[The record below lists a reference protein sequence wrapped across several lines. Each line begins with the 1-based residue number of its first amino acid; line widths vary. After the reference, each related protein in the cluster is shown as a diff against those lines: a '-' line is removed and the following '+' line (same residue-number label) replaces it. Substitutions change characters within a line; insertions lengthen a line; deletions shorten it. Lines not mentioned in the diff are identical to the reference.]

1 MGSFGGSRRTIRI
14 PSCISVDGP
23 SNHGNQL
30 SIYLW
35 GTASSGEGRWSQV
48 ALLNPLTEYQRQ
60 LPMLRSEF
68 GNGIDLRDA
77 HIDAVVLNAYAGPGA
92 MKIQI
97 DDLSLENMVDLPQ
110 SSSPPSDLS
119 LMPGAPETGQSVQV
133 ELSQRMHDL
142 RRDVPKWL
150 QYQGESLSW
159 LKTIGINGLVLDA
172 PKDASW
178 LAEART
184 LGFQILSPPPA
195 ATPPVE
201 EWPAFDAVHGWLL
214 GSALDSS
221 HVDASRNLSHRLTQ
235 FPTRLLRPT
244 IAEAMEDH
252 WGYSRIADIL
262 AVPAPLSTTVKSGK
276 ELTELLRDSYEISRG
291 RTLPITSIALQ
302 PSREWV
308 DQQTGLINV
317 LGTPQSS
324 MPEFDL
330 LQARLRIYQSIAAG
344 ARGWYFRSATP
355 LDSGEEA
362 DVLRAN
368 ALRTISAEI
377 QWLSPW
383 LQASANPTPLPW
395 SNSSYQASV
404 LSTPNADLILL
415 IASGTNDTQ
424 CAVPPNGQPIEIPLS
439 SYPAGSQAYR
449 ISQGRLEPVQSQ
461 QGPNQ
466 AAARIDR
473 PGFLEMIVITQDPRV
488 TSFLQQR
495 SRQSAQAIWDIQ
507 NDIANQRLKLVQLSA
522 VAEQLSP
529 NNAETWGRIRDAETL
544 SRRSVYLIQRNQVA
558 EAIEAAEQSTIL
570 CQRLIRASW
579 ERALQQLGSPQSSP
593 WVESEL
599 GLPMHWQLS
608 QFVGDRPW
616 QPLPIPGQQALQWEE
631 QMSMG
636 WSVDRRLETM
646 VDSQVRV
653 LPNSGADG
661 GTALHL
667 SAQSIQGEPIAGGF
681 AGSSMRV
688 TSATIQAPARSLVRI
703 EGLVRRIHSGPGKQV
718 GLLVYDDVVGPG
730 SGQLFDS
737 TAPSTDLWQRI
748 SLYRLVTGNEGLRIM
763 MEVRGE
769 GEYLVDDLRV
779 SMILPGPAP
788 QFPVSPYDEASS
800 SFVLEVVAL

>member
-14 PSCISVDGP
+14 PSCISLDGS
-23 SNHGNQL
+23 SNHWKSTEHL
-30 SIYLW
+30 SLGYGKL
-35 GTASSGEGRWSQV
+35 GRGRWSQV

-119 LMPGAPETGQSVQV
+119 LMPGEPETGQSVQV

-178 LAEART
+178 LAEARS

-262 AVPAPLSTTVKSGK
+262 AVPAPLSTTVRSGK

-308 DQQTGLINV
+308 DQQSGLINV

-344 ARGWYFRSATP
+344 RAVGTFVRQHRSIRARRQMFFGQTPCERSVQKSNGCHLGCKP
-355 LDSGEEA
+355 
-362 DVLRAN
+362 R
-368 ALRTISAEI
+368 R
-377 QWLSPW
+377 
-383 LQASANPTPLPW
+383 TPLPCPGAIRRIR
-395 SNSSYQASV
+395 QRA
-404 LSTPNADLILL
+404 I
-415 IASGTNDTQ
+415 DTQ
-424 CAVPPNGQPIEIPLS
+424 C
-439 SYPAGSQAYR
+439 
-449 ISQGRLEPVQSQ
+449 
-461 QGPNQ
+461 
-466 AAARIDR
+466 
-473 PGFLEMIVITQDPRV
+473 
-488 TSFLQQR
+488 R
-495 SRQSAQAIWDIQ
+495 SHSADCIWYQ
-507 NDIANQRLKLVQLSA
+507 
-522 VAEQLSP
+522 
-529 NNAETWGRIRDAETL
+529 
-544 SRRSVYLIQRNQVA
+544 
-558 EAIEAAEQSTIL
+558 
-570 CQRLIRASW
+570 
-579 ERALQQLGSPQSSP
+579 
-593 WVESEL
+593 
-599 GLPMHWQLS
+599 
-608 QFVGDRPW
+608 
-616 QPLPIPGQQALQWEE
+616 
-631 QMSMG
+631 
-636 WSVDRRLETM
+636 
-646 VDSQVRV
+646 
-653 LPNSGADG
+653 
-661 GTALHL
+661 
-667 SAQSIQGEPIAGGF
+667 
-681 AGSSMRV
+681 
-688 TSATIQAPARSLVRI
+688 
-703 EGLVRRIHSGPGKQV
+703 
-718 GLLVYDDVVGPG
+718 
-730 SGQLFDS
+730 
-737 TAPSTDLWQRI
+737 
-748 SLYRLVTGNEGLRIM
+748 
-763 MEVRGE
+763 
-769 GEYLVDDLRV
+769 
-779 SMILPGPAP
+779 
-788 QFPVSPYDEASS
+788 
-800 SFVLEVVAL
+800 